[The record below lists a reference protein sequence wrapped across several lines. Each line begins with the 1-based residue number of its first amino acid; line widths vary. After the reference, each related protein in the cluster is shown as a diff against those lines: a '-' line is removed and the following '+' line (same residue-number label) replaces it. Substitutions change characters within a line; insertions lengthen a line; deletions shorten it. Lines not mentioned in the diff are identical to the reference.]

1 MGQAAPG
8 TLFIVSAPSGAGK
21 TSLIRALMERDPWIR
36 FSVSHTTRPRRPG
49 EVDGRDYHFVT
60 RERFE
65 QMVHEDAFLE
75 YAEVFGNYYGTARST
90 VEALLAE
97 GFDVMLDIDWQGAR
111 QVRQRMPGA
120 VSVFVLPPSRQALE
134 ARLRSRGQD
143 PEEVVQAR
151 MRQAESEMSH
161 YAEYDYLLVNDR
173 FEDAVDDL
181 GSIVHARRLRLEAQQ
196 VRFRSLID
204 SLLAPRPGSR

>member
-1 MGQAAPG
+1 MGQTAPG

-134 ARLRSRGQD
+134 TRLRSRGQD
-143 PEEVVQAR
+143 SEEVVQAR

-204 SLLAPRPGSR
+204 SLLAPRPGSH